1 MARKTTWLRPS
12 TAPKSRTSR
21 EVETMDTKQIIVF
34 GLASLATAGVAY
46 ALAYPWLVDDRAEK
60 RQKSIYEGG
69 SRGIIINPRE
79 TALRRGQVADSLK
92 DLEKKQMNLRN
103 PPLKTRIEQAGLT
116 WTVGK
121 YRAIS
126 AGIAVVLALVALAL
140 SGSLYLLPVG
150 AFIGWFGVPRWM
162 LKHLMKRRQKKF
174 IKEFPNSIDIIVRGI
189 KSGLPLGDCFRIV
202 AAESQEPVKS
212 EFRGILEMQT
222 VGMPLGEAVDRL
234 YTRLGLPEANFF
246 AIAINIQS
254 KSGGNLSEALG
265 NLSTV
270 LRERAKMLGKIQAM
284 SAEAKASAWII
295 GSLPIIVG
303 SLVYFVSPEYISQLW
318 TRDVG
323 LILMGIGGFWMTCG
337 VLTMRRMINFDF

>member
-1 MARKTTWLRPS
+1 
-12 TAPKSRTSR
+12 
-21 EVETMDTKQIIVF
+21 MDTKQIIVF

-46 ALAYPWLVDDRAEK
+46 ALAYPWLVDDRAER

-69 SRGIIINPRE
+69 PRLVINPRE
-79 TALRRGQVADSLK
+79 TALRRGQVAESLK

-103 PPLKTRIEQAGLT
+103 PPLKVRIEQAGLT
-116 WTVGK
+116 WTVRK
-121 YRAIS
+121 YRVVS
-126 AGIAVVLALVALAL
+126 AVIALVFAVMALML
-140 SGSLYLLPVG
+140 SGSLYFVPVG
-150 AFIGWFGVPRWM
+150 AFVGWFGVPRWM
-162 LKHLMKRRQKKF
+162 LKHLMKRRQKRF

-212 EFRGILEMQT
+212 EFRGIIEMQT

-246 AIAINIQS
+246 AIAINIQA

-265 NLSTV
+265 NLATV
-270 LRERAKMLGKIQAM
+270 LRDRAKMLGKIQAM

-303 SLVYFVSPEYISQLW
+303 SLVYFISPEYISQLW
-318 TRDVG
+318 TRQLG
-323 LILMGIGGFWMTCG
+323 LFLLGIAGFWMTCG